1 MHKEGKRKMK
11 RIKINF
17 IGFWS
22 SFNKTD
28 NTIYNM
34 LKKRYEIEIA
44 DNPDYI
50 IISANGK
57 PYEYMKYDGIRI
69 FYSGEEIVPDFNLF
83 DYAIGFDNINFG
95 DRYIRFP
102 FCYFGIEK
110 KDVSFGLKR
119 EEARKIL
126 NQKDIFC
133 NLIYWEDSIGN
144 FRSELFN
151 AISKYKQVDSYG
163 RLLNNVGGTGVSYK
177 EKYELLKRSKFTIA
191 VEGCNYPGITTEK
204 IFQPFEVHSV
214 PIFYG
219 NSDIEKD
226 FSTRAFVNCHNYR
239 NIDEIVEVIK
249 ELDTNDEKYLDMLCA
264 SPLLDDK
271 QLIDV
276 EKQLEEFLFH
286 IFDQEIESCKRRVDS
301 PISRTYN
308 QNARIARRF
317 CNMKTVQKLIK

>member
-1 MHKEGKRKMK
+1 MLDRQKDRKT
-11 RIKINF
+11 ININF
-17 IGFWS
+17 CGFWS
-22 SFNKTD
+22 SFNKT
-28 NTIYNM
+28 NNLFYKI
-34 LKKRYEIEIA
+34 LSKRYNVILS
-44 DNPDYI
+44 DSPDYI

-57 PYEYMKYDGIRI
+57 PFEYMKYNCIRI

-83 DYAIGFDNINFG
+83 DYAIGFDDFQFG
-95 DRYIRFP
+95 DRYLRFP
-102 FCYFGIEK
+102 FCYFKNDLCETHLGLDREK
-110 KDVSFGLKR
+110 AISLLSK
-119 EEARKIL
+119 
-126 NQKDIFC
+126 KDIFC

-226 FSTRAFVNCHNYR
+226 FSARAFVNCHNYR
-239 NIDEIVEVIK
+239 NIDEIVEAIK

>member
-1 MHKEGKRKMK
+1 MK

-28 NTIYNM
+28 NTIYNL

-57 PYEYMKYDGIRI
+57 PYEYMKYDCVRI

-83 DYAIGFDNINFG
+83 DYAIGFDDINFG

-102 FCYFGIEK
+102 FCYFGIENK
-110 KDVSFGLKR
+110 KLSFDLNR
-119 EEARKIL
+119 EEAKRIL
-126 NQKDIFC
+126 EKKDIFC

-144 FRSELFN
+144 FRSKLFN
-151 AISKYKQVDSYG
+151 AINKYKSVNSYG
-163 RLLNNVGGTGVSYK
+163 RLLNNVGGNGISYT
-177 EKYELLKRSKFTIA
+177 EKYKILRRSKFTIA
-191 VEGCNYPGITTEK
+191 VEGCNYKGITTEK

-219 NSDIEKD
+219 NTDIEKD
-226 FSTRAFVNCHNYR
+226 FSPCSFINCHKYSSL
-239 NIDEIVEVIK
+239 DEIVDVIK
-249 ELDTNDEKYLDMLCA
+249 DLDTNDNKYLDMLCS
-264 SPLLDDK
+264 SPLLYEH
-271 QLIDV
+271 QLSQ
-276 EKQLEEFLFH
+276 KLNQLEDFLYH
-286 IFDQEIESCKRRVDS
+286 IFDQDLQSCKRRVVS
-301 PISRTYN
+301 PISRTYS
-308 QNARIARRF
+308 QNARISRKF
-317 CNMKTVQKLIK
+317 CNIKIIQKLIK